1 MWTPSSKPPSEVR
14 VRLTASSMS
23 LVSALS
29 MVKMGRA
36 RRSIRPS
43 QSFSE
48 ISAPSNFLASS
59 RTLSGKRVRMSL
71 A

>member
-1 MWTPSSKPPSEVR
+1 MWTPSSKPSGVWL
-14 VRLTASSMS
+14 RLTASSMS

-36 RRSIRPS
+36 RRSIRPAVS
-43 QSFSE
+43 ASVTT
-48 ISAPSNFLASS
+48 APSSFLASS
-59 RTLSGKRVRMSL
+59 RTGSGKRTWTSR